1 MKMKDQMSMVE
12 VVKIDDPEDAVRSSI
27 DPEKIRELAESIR
40 EQGLIQPIVV
50 RPKDGRYEVI
60 AGHRRLLAH
69 RFLHEEKIKAIIK
82 DATEEEVFFIRAIE
96 NLQREDLNPIEKGKL
111 FLGIK
116 NRYGLTEAALA
127 KKVGFTAPTV
137 KEYLDVLEVPAEY
150 HQGII
155 DRKVSSRTM
164 NILNQI
170 QDPEF
175 KRYYMTSA
183 VENGITRELA
193 LKWVDDYKKSQ
204 QGIYYNE
211 DGSVQAMAALEEEKP
226 IYQTCYC
233 CHGPINIKEIKYIPV
248 CRECDKTLR
257 RGE

>member
-1 MKMKDQMSMVE
+1 MVE
-12 VVKIDDPEDAVRSSI
+12 VVKIDDPDGALRSSI

-40 EQGLIQPIVV
+40 EQGLIQPIVI

-69 RFLHEEKIKAIIK
+69 RFLHEEKIKAIIR
-82 DATEEEVFFIRAIE
+82 DATEEEIFFIRAIE

-116 NRYGLTEAALA
+116 NKLGLTDAALA
-127 KKVGFTAPTV
+127 KKLGFTQATIRN
-137 KEYLDVLEVPAEY
+137 YLLVLEVPVEY
-150 HQGII
+150 HQAII
-155 DRKVSSRTM
+155 DGKISVRAM
-164 NILNQI
+164 NTLNQI
-170 QDPEF
+170 EDPEF
-175 KRYYMTSA
+175 KRFYMTSA
-183 VENGITRELA
+183 VDNGATQEVA
-193 LKWVDDYKKSQ
+193 VKWLDDYKKSQ

-211 DGSVQAMAALEEEKP
+211 DGSLGVVPGLEEEKP